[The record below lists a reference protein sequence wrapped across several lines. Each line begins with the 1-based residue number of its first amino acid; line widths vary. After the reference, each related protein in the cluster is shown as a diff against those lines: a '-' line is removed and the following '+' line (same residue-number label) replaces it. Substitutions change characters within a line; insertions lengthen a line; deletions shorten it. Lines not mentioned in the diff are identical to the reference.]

1 MEKLTRFLPLG
12 LFCVF
17 SLKLIALGAQLTDSL
32 VLLVLAS
39 YSAYHE
45 FKTVDKQIKEF
56 EDRLKENERVITQK
70 AKEIEDVKALLSSVK
85 LGQQLKT
92 IQSNRG

>member
-1 MEKLTRFLPLG
+1 MEKLMRFLPLA
-12 LFCVF
+12 LFCAF
-17 SLKLIALGAQLTDSL
+17 SLKLMALGAQLTDSL
-32 VLLVLAS
+32 VLLVLAG

-45 FKTVDKQIKEF
+45 FKTVDKQLKDF
-56 EDRLKENERVITQK
+56 EGRLKENERTITQK

-92 IQSNRG
+92 IQSNRS